1 MIELNRKYKIKRQ
14 VKHQKIGGKNIYLEM
29 ELTPD
34 DVDSQALRGNIA
46 CYNFCMRREDFL
58 PDFNKK
64 LYYGHVGNLGY
75 IVCEDELIDEDG
87 SPVLEKDKSRLKR
100 LKMALKRV
108 LRGGKK

>member
-1 MIELNRKYKIKRQ
+1 MIEVNQKYRIKNS
-14 VKHQKIGGKNIYLEM
+14 VKHQGIGGKMIRIEM
-29 ELTPD
+29 ELTPNE
-34 DVDSQALRGNIA
+34 VDTQALNGNIA
-46 CYNFCMRREDFL
+46 CYNFFLRRDDFL

-75 IVCEDELIDEDG
+75 IVCEDELIVSDG
-87 SPVLEKDKSRLKR
+87 TPVLEKDKSLLKR